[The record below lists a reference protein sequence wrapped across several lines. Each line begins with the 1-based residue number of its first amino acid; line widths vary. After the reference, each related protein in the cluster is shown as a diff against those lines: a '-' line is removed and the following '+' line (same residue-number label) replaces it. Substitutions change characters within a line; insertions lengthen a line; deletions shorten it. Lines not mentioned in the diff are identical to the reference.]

1 MNESEKSVYEYLT
14 SQGLGTVVYEPDG
27 KVPPDFLVDGRIAVE
42 VRRLNQNEE
51 TAEGHR
57 GHEEISKPLHALVC
71 KALAAMGPPV
81 GGTSW
86 FVFYSYSRP
95 LPLWKQLA
103 VLLRKAL
110 HEVGD
115 WPELG
120 DHRVSVASKL
130 RLRFTRASKVHS
142 QLFVLGGSSDHDS
155 GGLIVSEIAE
165 NLRICIA
172 EKTAKVANVRS
183 RYSEW
188 WLAFE
193 DRIGYGVLDEDDQKQ
208 LRELVR
214 RDDQWNRVLL
224 INPLRPTVG
233 FEL

>member
-1 MNESEKSVYEYLT
+1 MNESEQSVFKYLT
-14 SQGLGTVVYEPDG
+14 SQNLGTVVHEPDG
-27 KVPPDFLVDGRIAVE
+27 NVPPDFLVDGRIAVE

-51 TAEGHR
+51 TADGHR
-57 GHEEISKPLHALVC
+57 GLEELSKPLHALVC

-95 LPLWKQLA
+95 LPPWRLLDGS
-103 VLLRKAL
+103 LRKAL
-110 HEVGD
+110 QEAAD
-115 WPELG
+115 WPALG
-120 DHRVSVASKL
+120 DRHVHVASTL
-130 RLRFTRASKVHS
+130 RLRFTRASNVHS
-142 QLFVLGGSSDHDS
+142 DLFVLGGSSDHDS
-155 GGLIVSEIAE
+155 GGFLVSEIAE

-172 EKTAKVANVRS
+172 EKSAKVANVRS

-193 DRIGYGVLDEDDQKQ
+193 DRIGYGVLDNEDQRQ
-208 LRELVR
+208 LRDLVR
-214 RDDQWNRVLL
+214 RDDWWNRIILVS
-224 INPLRPTVG
+224 PLEPTVG